1 MKKIILS
8 MAMLLCVGSMLGQTA
23 EKLIAKWKAMPGA
36 QYENTEVTG
45 DSIGMVSDGEMAA
58 NGLSEEEIAF
68 IRKNFKG
75 TEQVTM
81 EADSVLMETLD
92 KDIQSLKGYELLMV
106 LNENN
111 APDEEGN
118 IFQQLMSQ
126 VMNPQSKLSVYGKE
140 KKDVV
145 EDVLV
150 RWDIWNK
157 VVLAHLDCKIK
168 KVSLEK
174 VFSDDVV
181 RFDRDEDDAVD
192 MKEMVKEVEAG
203 NVLIVINGQEHPE
216 LHSTK
221 EADEWM
227 RAQDISWNHETWVV
241 GGAVKEKYPHTDK
254 KVVIEFTRE
263 EKK

>member
-1 MKKIILS
+1 MMKVILS

-23 EKLIAKWKAMPGA
+23 EKLIAKWKAMPGV

-68 IRKNFKG
+68 I
-75 TEQVTM
+75 
-81 EADSVLMETLD
+81 
-92 KDIQSLKGYELLMV
+92 
-106 LNENN
+106 
-111 APDEEGN
+111 
-118 IFQQLMSQ
+118 QQLMSQ

-181 RFDRDEDDAVD
+181 KFDRDDDAVD

-203 NVLIVINGQEHPE
+203 NVLIVINGQEYPD

>member
-1 MKKIILS
+1 MKKLLLS
-8 MAMLLCVGSMLGQTA
+8 MAMLLCVGSAMGQTVN
-23 EKLIAKWKAMPGA
+23 KLIAKWKAMPGV

-81 EADSVLMETLD
+81 
-92 KDIQSLKGYELLMV
+92 KGYELLMV

-181 RFDRDEDDAVD
+181 KFDRDDDAVD
-192 MKEMVKEVEAG
+192 MKEVVKEVEAG
-203 NVLIVINGQEHPE
+203 NVLIVINGQEYPD

>member
-8 MAMLLCVGSMLGQTA
+8 MALLLCVGSMLGQTA
-23 EKLIAKWKAMPGA
+23 EKLIEKWKAMPGV
-36 QYENTEVTG
+36 QYENTEMTG
-45 DSIGMVSDGEMAA
+45 DSIEMASDEEMA
-58 NGLSEEEIAF
+58 TKGLSEEEIAF
-68 IRKNFKG
+68 IRKNYKG

-81 EADSVLMETLD
+81 EVDSILMETLN
-92 KDIQSLKGYELLMV
+92 KDILSLKGYELLMV

-140 KKDVV
+140 KKNVV

-157 VVLAHLDCKIK
+157 VVLAHLNCKIK
-168 KVSLEK
+168 KESLEK

-181 RFDRDEDDAVD
+181 KFDRDEDDAVD

-203 NVLIVINGQEHPE
+203 NVLIVINGQEYPN
-216 LHSTK
+216 LRSAK

-227 RAQDISWNHETWVV
+227 RAQGISWNHETWVV
-241 GGAVKEKYPHTDK
+241 GGSVKEKYPNTDK

-263 EKK
+263 EK

>member
-1 MKKIILS
+1 MKKLVLS
-8 MAMLLCVGSMLGQTA
+8 MALLLCVGSMLGQTA
-23 EKLIAKWKAMPGA
+23 SKLIAKWKAMPGV
-36 QYENTEVTG
+36 QYENTEMTG
-45 DSIGMVSDGEMAA
+45 DSIGMASEEEMAA
-58 NGLSEEEIAF
+58 NGLSGEEIAF

-81 EADSVLMETLD
+81 EVDSVLMETLD

-118 IFQQLMSQ
+118 IFQQLMNQ

-157 VVLAHLDCKIK
+157 VVLAHLNCKIK

-181 RFDRDEDDAVD
+181 RFERDEDDAVD

-263 EKK
+263 DKK

>member
-8 MAMLLCVGSMLGQTA
+8 MALLLCVGSMLGQTA
-23 EKLIAKWKAMPGA
+23 EKLIEKWKAMPGV
-36 QYENTEVTG
+36 QYENTEMTG
-45 DSIGMVSDGEMAA
+45 DSIEMASDEEMA
-58 NGLSEEEIAF
+58 TKGLSEEEIAF
-68 IRKNFKG
+68 IRKNYKG

-81 EADSVLMETLD
+81 EVDSILMETLN
-92 KDIQSLKGYELLMV
+92 KDILSLKGYELLMV

-140 KKDVV
+140 KKNVV

-157 VVLAHLDCKIK
+157 VVLAHLNCKIK
-168 KVSLEK
+168 KESLEK

-181 RFDRDEDDAVD
+181 KFDRDDDAVD

-203 NVLIVINGQEHPE
+203 NVLIVINGQEYPN
-216 LHSTK
+216 LRSAK

-227 RAQDISWNHETWVV
+227 RAQGISWNHETWVV
-241 GGAVKEKYPHTDK
+241 GGSVKEKYPNTDK

-263 EKK
+263 EK